1 MVSQVGGVSSGAGE
15 RPLAE
20 KAGFRRTWR
29 RSVGG
34 ACQGTHTFQE
44 LAGRSLRERGRGSSS
59 GCGGARPRAGPRAG
73 QGLSGK
79 GGAENGAGLAART

>member
-1 MVSQVGGVSSGAGE
+1 MVSQVGGASSGWGG

-20 KAGFRRTWR
+20 RAGFRRMWR

-44 LAGRSLRERGRGSSS
+44 RAGRSLRGRGQGSSS
-59 GCGGARPRAGPRAG
+59 GCGGARPGAGPSAG
-73 QGLSGK
+73 RGLSGK
-79 GGAENGAGLAART
+79 GGAERGAGLAART